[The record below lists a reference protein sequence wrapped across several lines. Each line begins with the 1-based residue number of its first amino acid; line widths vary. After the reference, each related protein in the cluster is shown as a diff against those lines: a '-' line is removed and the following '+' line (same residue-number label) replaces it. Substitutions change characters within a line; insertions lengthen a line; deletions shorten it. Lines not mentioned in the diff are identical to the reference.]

1 MRAIILTSAMVLV
14 MILGGCSTSRV
25 AGPGVYY
32 DDIYYVPGVSR
43 DNVHDAFSPVPSL
56 TREQEKEQSRAL
68 AARQNEYNRSDRA
81 YAQQDMR
88 DFSGVQEEYATILT
102 DENIQDTD
110 TLLYYNDE
118 TGYWVD
124 GFQGSSMD
132 RDYAERLVRF
142 HSPAVRIPYYS
153 PFYSEVVYYNH
164 YDWNVY
170 VDGNYAYAFPTWTNR
185 WYDYHYYNSWHR
197 PYSSFNFG
205 WSYGYPYYGGG
216 YYGYGWNHYRPYHA
230 YNHWYN
236 PYYYGY
242 NNYHHHN
249 HYYGGSGYY
258 NRPGSQQAV
267 NRGMRQGLNSDRSTA
282 NSRIT
287 RNNDALKTGTDQQRS
302 NTSQRGQGTT
312 TRDARGTTTAQNN
325 DRAVRGTVSRPQSE
339 TKSTGV
345 SATTG
350 REATRGNYAEG
361 TPTRR
366 SYTPTYSQTE
376 GNTRPVYNRAT
387 YTRVSN
393 SPRPAQST
401 GTVQPRSSTNTS
413 PAQTT
418 GGTRSVQTPTQNRQ
432 ATPAATQ
439 TRQAT
444 PAATQSRQAMPATQ
458 SSTPV
463 QQRSTTTQPS
473 TGSPTRPAATRSS
486 TPTTYQRGSSTAP
499 TRTST
504 QSSSAPSRSYSA
516 PAATSSSSSS
526 SYSAPA
532 RSSSSGSS
540 STSGGS
546 SSGSSSGG
554 SSTRGSGGRR

>member
-1 MRAIILTSAMVLV
+1 MVLV

-43 DNVHDAFSPVPSL
+43 ENVNDAFSPVPSL
-56 TREQEKEQSRAL
+56 TREQEKQESRAL
-68 AARQNEYNRSDRA
+68 AARQNEYNRSERA

-88 DFSGVQEEYATILT
+88 DFSGVQDEYATILA

-185 WYDYHYYNSWHR
+185 WYDYHYHNRWHR
-197 PYSSFNFG
+197 PYSNFHFG

-216 YYGYGWNHYRPYHA
+216 YYGFGWNHYRPYYG
-230 YNHWYN
+230 YNSWYN

-242 NNYHHHN
+242 NSYHHHN

-267 NRGMRQGLNSDRSTA
+267 NRGMRQGLNSDRSIAT
-282 NSRIT
+282 SRNT
-287 RNNDALKTGTDQQRS
+287 RNNDALKTGTDQPRS
-302 NTSQRGQGTT
+302 TANQRGQAS
-312 TRDARGTTTAQNN
+312 TRDARGTSTAQNN
-325 DRAVRGTVSRPQSE
+325 DRAVRGTVSRPQGE
-339 TKSTGV
+339 TKSTGT

-350 REATRGNYAEG
+350 RQATRGNYSEG

-376 GNTRPVYNRAT
+376 GNTKPVYNRAT

-401 GTVQPRSSTNTS
+401 GTVQPRTTNTS
-413 PAQTT
+413 PSQTT
-418 GGTRSVQTPTQNRQ
+418 GSTRSVQTTSPTQSRQ
-432 ATPAATQ
+432 VTPAATQ
-439 TRQAT
+439 TRQMA
-444 PAATQSRQAMPATQ
+444 PATQ
-458 SSTPV
+458 NTRPV
-463 QQRSTTTQPS
+463 PQRSTTTQPS
-473 TGSPTRPAATRSS
+473 TGSPTRPAATSPS
-486 TPTTYQRGSSTAP
+486 APATYQRGSSTAP

-504 QSSSAPSRSYSA
+504 PSSSAPSRSYSA
-516 PAATSSSSSS
+516 PAPTKSSSSS
-526 SYSAPA
+526 SYSAPS
-532 RSSSSGSS
+532 RSSSGSS
-540 STSGGS
+540 NTSGSSSTGGS
-546 SSGSSSGG
+546 SSNSSRGG
-554 SSTRGSGGRR
+554 GGRR